1 METVLLL
8 CLIVALVIAW
18 IYLRDRLS
26 EMERRIDALASEV
39 YSRPR
44 AMREMASRQV
54 AAEEA
59 AATVAEVATA
69 APPVVAPLVV
79 EPPVAVPMAVR
90 PPVAE
95 TPAPVPGFA
104 PAVVE
109 EKRSSEEWEALLGG
123 NWLNKLGAFVLV
135 IGIALLL
142 GYSFHH
148 LGPGGIDAICVAISL
163 GMLGTGVALERR
175 ERYHTFARGLLGGGW
190 GALYFTVY
198 AMQAVDAARILYNP
212 WAGAIL
218 LLGVAGGMIAHSLRY
233 RSQAVTGL
241 AYFIAFVTLAITQV
255 TVLSIVALIPLAA
268 SLLYIARRA
277 SWGKMALFG
286 LIATYATC
294 ATRPDLG
301 APLWQTQAIFVVY
314 WLLFEGFDLLTGD
327 PWLLPLNALGF
338 LSLSLGK
345 WQAAA
350 PHQIWQLLAATAAA
364 YLASAILRARSGR
377 WHAAITL
384 AAGLAAAA
392 IFLKLDHQWVVFA
405 LLLEAE
411 LLYLAGERLRQ
422 SYLRML
428 AAGLFVIQAMHL
440 LIVELSDLP
449 ARAWTPLA
457 ALEAVVF
464 YANRALRKGNL
475 MYGYAGAG
483 MLALVAGY
491 EAPEPYRA
499 VAWMLL
505 ALGAFAWG
513 WHYRLADFRLQ
524 GYLLAGLGL
533 CGAAWEP
540 SRLTLAAAAAMS
552 YGLTLCALRGGED
565 RLDRQERA
573 GILSASPLA
582 SVAAMAALLWKV
594 LPEQYLGLGWMA
606 MSLPLLELGL
616 RGWPGQFRRLSYA
629 AAAMGALRVVF
640 LNVLPAVPQDPLA
653 VQLIPAGA
661 ALVCYAMAWRARK
674 EEGGM
679 VRSFASAVGTVF
691 ACDAVWLL
699 TPEFA
704 TAPALALFTLAL
716 LITRL
721 RWHGYVV
728 AALAFADCWRTNLAG
743 GLDPVL
749 AAGTVIACLYAAQ
762 FMSVRGRRARWYLS
776 LLGTALWTLLLYYQV
791 AGNLRTVAWGIEGVA
806 LLGSGFPLR
815 DRVLR
820 LSGLALLLGC
830 ILKLFLW
837 DLRHLETLA
846 RIFSFLA
853 LGLFLLG
860 VSWIY
865 TRFRGR
871 VAHYL

>member
-1 METVLLL
+1 
-8 CLIVALVIAW
+8 
-18 IYLRDRLS
+18 
-26 EMERRIDALASEV
+26 
-39 YSRPR
+39 
-44 AMREMASRQV
+44 
-54 AAEEA
+54 
-59 AATVAEVATA
+59 
-69 APPVVAPLVV
+69 
-79 EPPVAVPMAVR
+79 
-90 PPVAE
+90 
-95 TPAPVPGFA
+95 
-104 PAVVE
+104 
-109 EKRSSEEWEALLGG
+109 
-123 NWLNKLGAFVLV
+123 
-135 IGIALLL
+135 
-142 GYSFHH
+142 
-148 LGPGGIDAICVAISL
+148 
-163 GMLGTGVALERR
+163 
-175 ERYHTFARGLLGGGW
+175 
-190 GALYFTVY
+190 
-198 AMQAVDAARILYNP
+198 MQAVSAARILYNP
-212 WAGAIL
+212 CVGAIL
-218 LLGVAGGMIAHSLRY
+218 LLAVAGGMIAHSLRY
-233 RSQAVTGL
+233 RSQAVTGM
-241 AYFIAFVTLAITQV
+241 AYFIAFVTLVITEV

-268 SLLYIARRA
+268 SLLYIARKA
-277 SWGKMALFG
+277 SWGKMAVFG

-301 APLWQTQAIFVVY
+301 APLWQAQAIFVVY
-314 WLLFEGFDLLTGD
+314 WLLFEGFDLLSGD
-327 PWLLPLNALGF
+327 AWLLPLNALGF
-338 LSLSLGK
+338 LSLSLVK

-350 PHQIWQLLAATAAA
+350 PHQSWQLLAATAAA

-384 AAGLAAAA
+384 AAALAAVA
-392 IFLKLDHQWVVFA
+392 IFLKLDHQWVAFA
-405 LLLEAE
+405 LLVEAE
-411 LLYLAGERLRQ
+411 LLYLAGVRLRQ

-428 AAGLFVIQAMHL
+428 AVGLFAIQTMHL
-440 LIVELSDLP
+440 LIVELADLP

-457 ALEAVVF
+457 AIEAGVF
-464 YANRALRKGNL
+464 YANRALRKGDL
-475 MYGYAGAG
+475 LYGYAGAG

-491 EAPEPYRA
+491 EAPEAYRA

-513 WHYRLADFRLQ
+513 WRYRLPDFRMQ

-533 CGAAWEP
+533 GGAVWEP

-552 YGLTLCALRGGED
+552 YGLTLCALQGGED

-573 GILSASPLA
+573 GILSGSPLA
-582 SVAAMAALLWKV
+582 TVAAMGALLWKV
-594 LPEQYLGLGWMA
+594 LPEQYLGLGWIA

-629 AAAMGALRVVF
+629 AAAMGVLRVAF
-640 LNVLPAVPQDPLA
+640 LNVLPAGPHDPLA
-653 VQLIPAGA
+653 ARLIPAGA
-661 ALVCYAMAWRARK
+661 ALVCYALAWRARQ

-679 VRSFASAVGTVF
+679 VGAFASAVGTVF

-699 TPEFA
+699 TPAFA

-716 LITRL
+716 LIAGL
-721 RWHGYVV
+721 RPHAYLV
-728 AALAFADCWRTNLAG
+728 APLAFTKCWWSNLAG

-762 FMSVRGRRARWYLS
+762 FMSARGSRARWYLS
-776 LLGTALWTLLLYYQV
+776 LLGTGLWTLLLYYQV
-791 AGNLRTVAWGIEGVA
+791 TGNLRTVAWGIEAVA

-837 DLRHLETLA
+837 DLRHLEMLA

-860 VSWIY
+860 VSWVY
-865 TRFRGR
+865 TRFRDR

>member
-1 METVLLL
+1 METLLL
-8 CLIVALVIAW
+8 LGLIVVLVIAW

-26 EMERRIDALASEV
+26 EMDRRINALASAV
-39 YSRPR
+39 YAPPKVV
-44 AMREMASRQV
+44 RETASRQ
-54 AAEEA
+54 AAAEPPAAPVEEA
-59 AATVAEVATA
+59 AAA
-69 APPVVAPLVV
+69 APPVAAPSVV
-79 EPPVAVPMAVR
+79 EIPVAAPGVVT

-95 TPAPVPGFA
+95 APLRVPAFA
-104 PAVVE
+104 AAAVE

-123 NWLNKLGAFVLV
+123 NWLNKLGMFVLV

-142 GYSFHH
+142 GYSFKH
-148 LGPGGIDAICVAISL
+148 LGPGGIDAICVAISV
-163 GMLGTGVALERR
+163 GMLGTGVALEGR
-175 ERYHTFARGLLGGGW
+175 ERYRTFARGLLGGGW
-190 GALYFTVY
+190 AALYFTVY
-198 AMQAVDAARILYNP
+198 AMQAVAAARILYNP
-212 WAGAIL
+212 WVGAIL

-233 RSQAVTGL
+233 RSQAVTGM
-241 AYFIAFVTLAITQV
+241 AYFIAFVTLAITEV
-255 TVLSIVALIPLAA
+255 TVLSIVALVPLAA

-301 APLWQTQAIFVVY
+301 APLWQVQAIFVVY
-314 WLLFEGFDLLTGD
+314 WLLFEGFDLLSGD
-327 PWLLPLNALGF
+327 AWLLPLNALGF
-338 LSLSLGK
+338 LSLSLVK

-364 YLASAILRARSGR
+364 YLASGILRARSGR

-384 AAGLAAAA
+384 AAALAAAA
-392 IFLKLDHQWVVFA
+392 IFLKLDHQWVAFG
-405 LLLEAE
+405 LLVEAE
-411 LLYLAGERLRQ
+411 LLYLAGVRLRQ

-428 AAGLFVIQAMHL
+428 AAGLFSIQAMHL
-440 LIVELSDLP
+440 LIIELADLP
-449 ARAWTPLA
+449 ARGWTPLA

-464 YANRALRKGNL
+464 YANRALRTGDL
-475 MYGYAGAG
+475 LYGYAGAG

-491 EAPEPYRA
+491 EAPEGYRA

-513 WHYRLADFRLQ
+513 WRYRLPDFRMQ

-540 SRLTLAAAAAMS
+540 SRLAFAAAAAMG
-552 YGLTLCALRGGED
+552 YGLTLCALKGGED
-565 RLDRQERA
+565 RLDDQERA
-573 GILSASPLA
+573 GIRFGAPLA
-582 SVAAMAALLWKV
+582 TVVAIGALLWKV
-594 LPEQYLGLGWMA
+594 LPDQYLGLGWMA
-606 MSLPLLELGL
+606 MSLALLEVGL

-629 AAAMGALRVVF
+629 AAAVGALRVLF
-640 LNVLPAVPQDPLA
+640 LNVLPAVPQSPLEA
-653 VQLIPAGA
+653 RLIPAGA
-661 ALVCYAMAWRARK
+661 ALLCYAMAWRAQK

-679 VRSFASAVGTVF
+679 VGAFASAVGTVL

-699 TPEFA
+699 TPAFA
-704 TAPALALFTLAL
+704 TAPVLALFAVAL
-716 LITRL
+716 LVAKL
-721 RWHGYVV
+721 RPHAYAV
-728 AALAFADCWRTNLAG
+728 AAVAFAGCWWSNLAG

-749 AAGTVIACLYAAQ
+749 GGGTVVVCLYATQ
-762 FMSVRGRRARWYLS
+762 FMSARGSRARWYLS

-791 AGNLRTVAWGIEGVA
+791 AGNVRTVAWGIEGVA

-853 LGLFLLG
+853 LGLFLVG

-871 VAHYL
+871 VDRYL

>member
-1 METVLLL
+1 METLLL
-8 CLIVALVIAW
+8 LGLIVVLVIAW

-26 EMERRIDALASEV
+26 EMDRRINALASAIYAPPKV
-39 YSRPR
+39 V
-44 AMREMASRQV
+44 RETASRQ
-54 AAEEA
+54 AAAEPPATPVEEA
-59 AATVAEVATA
+59 AAA
-69 APPVVAPLVV
+69 APPVAAPSVV
-79 EPPVAVPMAVR
+79 EIPVAAPVVVR

-95 TPAPVPGFA
+95 APLRVPGFA
-104 PAVVE
+104 TAVVE

-123 NWLNKLGAFVLV
+123 NWLNKLGMFVLV

-142 GYSFHH
+142 GYSFKH

-163 GMLGTGVALERR
+163 GMLGTGVALEGR
-175 ERYHTFARGLLGGGW
+175 ERYRTFARGLLGGGW
-190 GALYFTVY
+190 AALYFTVY
-198 AMQAVDAARILYNP
+198 AMQAVAAARILYNP
-212 WAGAIL
+212 WVGAIL

-233 RSQAVTGL
+233 RSQAVTGM
-241 AYFIAFVTLAITQV
+241 AYFIAFVTLAITEV
-255 TVLSIVALIPLAA
+255 TVLSIVALVPLAA

-301 APLWQTQAIFVVY
+301 APLWQAQAIFAVY
-314 WLLFEGFDLLTGD
+314 WLLFEGFDLLSGD
-327 PWLLPLNALGF
+327 AWLLPLNALGF
-338 LSLSLGK
+338 LSLSLVR

-350 PHQIWQLLAATAAA
+350 PHQIWQLLAATATA
-364 YLASAILRARSGR
+364 YLASGILRARSGR

-384 AAGLAAAA
+384 AAALAAAA
-392 IFLKLDHQWVVFA
+392 IFLKLDHQWVAFA
-405 LLLEAE
+405 LLVEAE
-411 LLYLAGERLRQ
+411 LLYLIGVRLRQ

-428 AAGLFVIQAMHL
+428 AAGLFSIQAMHL
-440 LIVELSDLP
+440 LIIELADLP

-464 YANRALRKGNL
+464 YANRALRTGDL
-475 MYGYAGAG
+475 LYGYAGAG

-491 EAPEPYRA
+491 EAPEGYRA
-499 VAWMLL
+499 VAWMLP

-513 WHYRLADFRLQ
+513 WRFRLPDFRMQ

-540 SRLTLAAAAAMS
+540 SRLAFAAVAAMG
-552 YGLTLCALRGGED
+552 YGLTLCALKGGED

-573 GILSASPLA
+573 GILIGAPLA
-582 SVAAMAALLWKV
+582 TVAAMGALLWEV

-606 MSLPLLELGL
+606 MSLALLEVGL

-629 AAAMGALRVVF
+629 AAAVGALRVLF
-640 LNVLPAVPQDPLA
+640 LNVLPAVPHDPLA
-653 VQLIPAGA
+653 ARLIPAGA
-661 ALVCYAMAWRARK
+661 ALVCYAMAWRAR
-674 EEGGM
+674 EEESGY
-679 VRSFASAVGTVF
+679 VAAFASAVGTVL
-691 ACDAVWLL
+691 ACDAMWLL
-699 TPEFA
+699 TPAFA
-704 TAPALALFTLAL
+704 TAPVLALFAL
-716 LITRL
+716 SLLVAGL
-721 RWHGYVV
+721 RPHAYAV
-728 AALAFADCWRTNLAG
+728 AALASATCWWSNLVG

-762 FMSVRGRRARWYLS
+762 FLSARGSRARWYLS

-791 AGNLRTVAWGIEGVA
+791 AGNVRTVAWGIEGVA

-815 DRVLR
+815 DRALR

-853 LGLFLLG
+853 LGLFLVG

-871 VAHYL
+871 VERYL